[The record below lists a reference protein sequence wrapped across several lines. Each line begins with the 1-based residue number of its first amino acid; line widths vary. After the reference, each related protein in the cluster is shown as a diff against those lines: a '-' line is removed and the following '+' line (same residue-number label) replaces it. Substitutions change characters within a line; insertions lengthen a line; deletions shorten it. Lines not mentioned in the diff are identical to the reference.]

1 MFMKITFYNSLT
13 NSLQEFKPIHDG
25 KVSMYVCGPTV
36 YNYPHIG
43 NMRPVVV
50 FDTLRRFLSYV
61 GFDVTY
67 VSNFTDVDDKI
78 IKAAQVEGKT
88 EKELTEFYIQQFKN
102 VTNLI
107 GSDIPTITP
116 KVTEY
121 IQKII
126 DYIDRLVKLDAAYV
140 VDGDVYFR
148 VSKIKDYGAL
158 SGINTDDLIAGA
170 RVEENS
176 KKESPL
182 DFALWKKT
190 DVGINWESPWGR
202 GRPGWHTECCVM
214 IDTIFPDHFID
225 IHGGGYDLK
234 FPHHE
239 NEIAQ
244 ASAMHGNKIAN
255 YWMHNAFINFG
266 NEKMSKSLGNVIY
279 AKDMINQYGGPV
291 TRLVILSAHY
301 RQPVNF
307 TEDTVKAATQEINK
321 MQMAYKQ
328 MALKLQTSDINIEDG
343 KPLYIEGFV
352 SALADD
358 LNTAN
363 ALAELY
369 NVLKEAN
376 QLVRTREPDLVKLND
391 LFKTLTDMFHVL
403 GLDIQYTKLSKEDK
417 DLYNQYLQAKSM
429 QDYAKSDE
437 LRQILSQKGIM

>member
-1 MFMKITFYNSLT
+1 MKITFYNSLT
-13 NSLQEFKPIHDG
+13 NKLEEFKTIHPNE
-25 KVSMYVCGPTV
+25 VSMYVCGPTV

-50 FDTLRRFLSYV
+50 FDTLRRFLRYV
-61 GFDVTY
+61 GYKVTY

-78 IKAAQVEGKT
+78 IKEAKKEGKT
-88 EKELTEFYIQQFKN
+88 EKELTEFYIQEFLK
-102 VTNLI
+102 VTKLI
-107 GSDIPTITP
+107 GSEKPNITP

-121 IQKII
+121 IQKTI
-126 DYIDRLVKLDAAYV
+126 DYVAKLVELGAAYV

-158 SGINTDDLIAGA
+158 SGINVEDLMVGA
-170 RVEENS
+170 RIEENS

-182 DFALWKKT
+182 DFALWKT
-190 DVGINWESPWGR
+190 TNEGIKWNSPWGE

-214 IDTIFPDHFID
+214 IDTIFPDHLID

-244 ASAMHGNKIAN
+244 AEAMHNNKIAH

-266 NEKMSKSLGNVIY
+266 NEKMSKSLGNVVY
-279 AKDMINQYGGPV
+279 AKDMLEKYGGAV
-291 TRLVILSAHY
+291 TRLVILNAHY

-307 TEDTVKAATQEINK
+307 TDETVNAAIQEVNK

-328 MALKLQTSDINIEDG
+328 MALQLQVNNINLEEG
-343 KPLYIEGFV
+343 KPVYIEKFIE
-352 SALADD
+352 SLADD

-369 NVLKEAN
+369 NLIKESN
-376 QLVRTREPDLVKLND
+376 QTIRSREIDFEKLNNQ
-391 LFKTLTDMFHVL
+391 FKTLTDMFNVL
-403 GLDIQYTKLSKEDK
+403 GLNIEYVKLGAEDL
-417 DLYNQYLQAKSM
+417 DLYQQYLAAK
-429 QDYAKSDE
+429 QEKNFAKSDE
-437 LRQILSQKGIM
+437 IRQILIQKGIM

>member
-1 MFMKITFYNSLT
+1 MEIKLYNSLS
-13 NSLQEFKPIHDG
+13 NSLETFVPLHEG

-50 FDTLRRFLSYV
+50 FDTFRRFLTYV
-61 GFDVTY
+61 GYEVTY

-78 IKAAQVEGKT
+78 IKEAQKENKT
-88 EKELTEFYIQQFKN
+88 EKELTEFYINEFKR
-102 VTNLI
+102 TTEAI
-107 GSDIPTITP
+107 GSQIPSITP

-121 IQKII
+121 MTQII
-126 DYIDRLVKLDAAYV
+126 NYIEQLVKLDAAYE
-140 VDGDVYFR
+140 VDGDVFFR

-158 SGINTDDLIAGA
+158 SGIKVEDLIAGA
-170 RVEENS
+170 RIEENS

-190 DVGINWESPWGR
+190 SVGIQWDSPWGK

-214 IDTIFPDHFID
+214 IDTIFADHYID

-244 ASAMHGNKIAN
+244 AEATHNNKIAK
-255 YWMHNAFINFG
+255 YWLHNAFINFG
-266 NEKMSKSLGNVIY
+266 NEKMSKSLGNVIL
-279 AKDMINQYGGPV
+279 AKDMIAKYSGPV
-291 TRLVILSAHY
+291 TRLVILNAHY

-307 TEDTVKAATQEINK
+307 TDETVTAASQEINK
-321 MQMAYKQ
+321 MTSAYRQ
-328 MALKLQTSDINIEDG
+328 MALALQAHNIDLENQ
-343 KPLYIEGFV
+343 KAEYIDKFLL
-352 SALADD
+352 ALADD

-376 QLVRTREPDLVKLND
+376 QTLRTRDVDYDKLAK
-391 LFKTLTDMFHVL
+391 LFKTLQDMFYVL
-403 GLDIQYTKLSKEDK
+403 GLDIAYTKLNEEDLKLYQDYLQSKADK
-417 DLYNQYLQAKSM
+417 DFE
-429 QDYAKSDE
+429 KSDKLRAE
-437 LRQILSQKGIM
+437 LISRKIM

>member
-1 MFMKITFYNSLT
+1 MKITFYNSLT
-13 NSLQEFKPIHDG
+13 NKLEEFQTIHPG
-25 KVSMYVCGPTV
+25 EVSMYVCGPTV

-50 FDTLRRFLSYV
+50 FDTLRRFLRYV
-61 GFDVTY
+61 GYKVTY

-78 IKAAQVEGKT
+78 IKEAQKEGKS
-88 EKELTEFYIQQFKN
+88 EKELTEFYIQEFLK
-102 VTNLI
+102 VTKLI
-107 GSDIPTITP
+107 GSEKPNITP

-126 DYIDRLVKLDAAYV
+126 DYVAKLVELGAAYV

-158 SGINTDDLIAGA
+158 SGINVEDLVVGA
-170 RVEENS
+170 RIEENS

-182 DFALWKKT
+182 DFALWKT
-190 DVGINWESPWGR
+190 TTEGIKWNSPWGE

-214 IDTIFPDHFID
+214 IDTIFPDHLID

-244 ASAMHGNKIAN
+244 AEVIHHNKIAHF
-255 YWMHNAFINFG
+255 WMHNAFINFG
-266 NEKMSKSLGNVIY
+266 NEKMSKSLGNVVY
-279 AKDMINQYGGPV
+279 AKDMLEKYGGAV
-291 TRLVILSAHY
+291 TRLVILNAHY

-307 TEDTVKAATQEINK
+307 TDETVNTAIQEVNK

-328 MALKLQTSDINIEDG
+328 MALQLQVNKINLEEG
-343 KPLYIEGFV
+343 KPEYINKFIE
-352 SALADD
+352 ALADD

-369 NVLKEAN
+369 NLIKESN
-376 QLVRTREPDLVKLND
+376 QTIRSREIDFAKLNNQ
-391 LFKTLTDMFHVL
+391 FKTLTDMFSVL
-403 GLDIQYTKLSKEDK
+403 GLNIEYVKLGAEDL
-417 DLYNQYLQAKSM
+417 DLYNQYLMAK
-429 QDYAKSDE
+429 QEKNFAKSDE
-437 LRQILSQKGIM
+437 IRQILIGKGIM

>member
-1 MFMKITFYNSLT
+1 MKITFYNSLT
-13 NSLQEFKPIHDG
+13 NKLEEFVPIEKG

-50 FDTLRRFLSYV
+50 FDTLRRFLRYV
-61 GFDVTY
+61 GYEVTY

-78 IKAAQVEGKT
+78 IKEAQKEGKS
-88 EKELTEFYIQQFKN
+88 EKELTEFYIQEFLK
-102 VTNLI
+102 VTRLI
-107 GSDIPTITP
+107 GSEPPSITP

-121 IQKII
+121 ISKII
-126 DYIDRLVKLDAAYV
+126 EYIDNLVKVGAAYV

-148 VSKIKDYGAL
+148 VEKINDYGAL
-158 SGINTDDLIAGA
+158 SGINVEDLKVGA
-170 RVEENS
+170 RIEENS

-182 DFALWKKT
+182 DFALWKTTT
-190 DVGINWESPWGR
+190 DGIKWDSPWGK

-214 IDTIFPDHFID
+214 IDTIFPGHLID

-244 ASAMHGNKIAN
+244 SEAMHDHKIAK

-266 NEKMSKSLGNVIY
+266 NEKMSKSLGNVVY
-279 AKDMINQYGGPV
+279 AKDMIEQYGGPV
-291 TRLVILSAHY
+291 TRLVILNAHY

-307 TEDTVKAATQEINK
+307 TEETVTAAKQEIAK
-321 MQMAYKQ
+321 METAYKQ
-328 MALKLQTSDINIEDG
+328 MALQLQVNNIDLEKG
-343 KPLYIEGFV
+343 KPVYIDKFLQ
-352 SALADD
+352 ALADD

-369 NVLKEAN
+369 NLVKEGN
-376 QLVRTREPDLVKLND
+376 QTIRSREIDFNKLND
-391 LFKTLTDMFHVL
+391 QFKTLTDMFSIL
-403 GLDIQYTKLSKEDK
+403 GLNITYVKLGAEDK
-417 DLYNQYLQAKSM
+417 DLYQQYLAAKTEKNF
-429 QDYAKSDE
+429 AKSDE
-437 LRQILSQKGIM
+437 IRQILIDKGII

>member
-1 MFMKITFYNSLT
+1 MEIKIYNSLT
-13 NSLQEFKPIHDG
+13 NKIETFVPQIEG

-50 FDTLRRFLSYV
+50 FDVLRKFFTYV
-61 GFDVTY
+61 GYEVTY

-78 IKAAQVEGKT
+78 IKEAKKENKT
-88 EKELTEFYIQQFKN
+88 EKELTEFYIQEFKKA
-102 VTNLI
+102 TLAI
-107 GSDIPTITP
+107 GSNIPSITP

-126 DYIDRLVKLDAAYV
+126 DYVDNLVKIGAAYV

-148 VSKIKDYGAL
+148 VNKIKDYGSL
-158 SGINTDDLIAGA
+158 SGINVEDLMVGA
-170 RVEENS
+170 RIEENS
-176 KKESPL
+176 NKESPL

-190 DVGINWESPWGR
+190 DEGINWPSPWGN

-214 IDTIFPDHFID
+214 IDTIFPGQYID

-244 ASAMHGNKIAN
+244 CEATHSHKIAK

-279 AKDMINQYGGPV
+279 AKDMIEKYGGAV

-307 TEDTVKAATQEINK
+307 TDETVNAAIQEVNK
-321 MQMAYKQ
+321 MKMVIKQ
-328 MALKLQTSDINIEDG
+328 MALKLQVSRINLDEG
-343 KPLYIEGFV
+343 KPTYINPFLE
-352 SALADD
+352 ALADD

-363 ALAELY
+363 ALTEIY
-369 NVLKEAN
+369 NVIKLAN
-376 QLVRTREPDLVKLND
+376 QEVRSREIDYKKLND
-391 LFKTLTDMFHVL
+391 LFKTLNDMFSVL
-403 GLDIQYTKLSKEDK
+403 GIDIPYVKMDENDRKLYQNYLESKENK
-417 DLYNQYLQAKSM
+417 DF
-429 QDYAKSDE
+429 AKSDE
-437 LRQILSQKGIM
+437 FRNILIEKGIM

>member
-1 MFMKITFYNSLT
+1 MKITFYNSLT
-13 NSLQEFKPIHDG
+13 NRLEEFKPIREG
-25 KVSMYVCGPTV
+25 EVSMYVCGPTV

-50 FDTLRRFLSYV
+50 FDTLRRFLSYI
-61 GFDVTY
+61 GFKVTY

-78 IKAAQVEGKT
+78 IKEAQKEGKT
-88 EKELTEFYIQQFKN
+88 EKELTEFYIQEFLKA
-102 VTNLI
+102 TKLI
-107 GSDIPTITP
+107 GSDKPTITP

-126 DYIDRLVKLDAAYV
+126 EYVDNLVKLGAAYV

-158 SGINTDDLIAGA
+158 SGINVDDLMVGA
-170 RVEENS
+170 RIEENS

-182 DFALWKKT
+182 DFALWKT
-190 DVGINWESPWGR
+190 TTEGIKWQSPWGE

-244 ASAMHGNKIAN
+244 AEAMHGNKIAN

-266 NEKMSKSLGNVIY
+266 NEKMSKSLGNVVY
-279 AKDMINQYGGPV
+279 AKDMLEKYGGAV
-291 TRLVILSAHY
+291 TRLVILNAHY

-307 TEDTVKAATQEINK
+307 TDETVTAAMQEVNK

-328 MALKLQTSDINIEDG
+328 MALQLQVNNIDMEKG
-343 KPLYIEGFV
+343 KPLYIDKFIE
-352 SALADD
+352 ALADD

-369 NVLKEAN
+369 NLIKESN
-376 QLVRTREPDLVKLND
+376 QTIRSREIDFEKLNNQ
-391 LFKTLTDMFHVL
+391 FKSLTDMFYVL
-403 GLDIQYTKLSKEDK
+403 GLNITYTKLTDEDRVLYQEYLASKTEK
-417 DLYNQYLQAKSM
+417 NF
-429 QDYAKSDE
+429 AKSDE
-437 LRQILSQKGIM
+437 IRQILMNKGIM

>member
-1 MFMKITFYNSLT
+1 MNIKFYNSLT
-13 NSLQEFKPIHDG
+13 NQLEDFKPIHDG
-25 KVSMYVCGPTV
+25 QVSMYVCGPTV
-36 YNYPHIG
+36 YNHPHIG

-50 FDTLRRFLSYV
+50 FDTLRRFLTYV
-61 GFDVTY
+61 GYKVTY

-78 IKAAQVEGKT
+78 IKQAQKEGKT
-88 EKELTEFYIQQFKN
+88 EKELTEFYINEFLR
-102 VTNLI
+102 VTRLI
-107 GSDIPTITP
+107 GSERPTITP

-126 DYIDRLVKLDAAYV
+126 EYIDNLVKLGAAYV

-158 SGINTDDLIAGA
+158 SKINVDDLIVGA
-170 RVEENS
+170 RIEENS

-182 DFALWKKT
+182 DFALWKT
-190 DVGINWESPWGR
+190 TTEGIKWESPWGL

-214 IDTIFPDHFID
+214 IDTIFPDQLID

-244 ASAMHGNKIAN
+244 AEAMHHNKIAN

-266 NEKMSKSLGNVIY
+266 NEKMSKSLGNVVY
-279 AKDMINQYGGPV
+279 AKDMIEKYGGTV
-291 TRLVILSAHY
+291 TRLVILNAHY

-307 TEDTVKAATQEINK
+307 TDETVTAAMQEVNK

-328 MALKLQTSDINIEDG
+328 MALKLQMNGTDLSQG
-343 KPLYIEGFV
+343 KPVYIEKFV
-352 SALADD
+352 ESLADD

-369 NVLKEAN
+369 NLIKESN
-376 QLVRTREPDLVKLND
+376 QTIRNREINYAKLND
-391 LFKTLTDMFHVL
+391 QFKTLTDMFYVL
-403 GLDIQYTKLSKEDK
+403 GLDIKYVKLEK
-417 DLYNQYLQAKSM
+417 DDLDLLNQYNQAKSEKNF
-429 QDYAKSDE
+429 AKSDE
-437 LRQILSQKGIM
+437 IRQILIDKGIM

>member
-1 MFMKITFYNSLT
+1 MKIVFYNSLT
-13 NSLQEFKPIHDG
+13 NSLEEFKPLREG
-25 KVSMYVCGPTV
+25 EVSMYVCGPTV

-50 FDTLRRFLSYV
+50 FDTLRRFLTYV
-61 GFDVTY
+61 GYKVTY

-78 IKAAQVEGKT
+78 IKAAKEEGKT
-88 EKELTEFYIQQFKN
+88 EKELTEFYIQEFLK

-107 GSDIPTITP
+107 GSFKPNITP

-121 IQKII
+121 IDKII
-126 DYIDRLVKLDAAYV
+126 EYVHRLIDLGAAYE

-158 SGINTDDLIAGA
+158 SGINVEDLLVGA
-170 RVEENS
+170 RIEENT

-190 DVGINWESPWGR
+190 SEGINWDSPWGK

-214 IDTIFPDHFID
+214 IDTIFPDHYID

-244 ASAMHGNKIAN
+244 AEAMHGNKIAN

-266 NEKMSKSLGNVIY
+266 NEKMSKSLGNVVY
-279 AKDMINQYGGPV
+279 AKDLLEKYNGAV
-291 TRLVILSAHY
+291 VRLVILNAHY

-307 TEDTVKAATQEINK
+307 TDETVNAAVQEVNK
-321 MQMAYKQ
+321 MNACYKQ
-328 MALKLQTSDINIEDG
+328 MALTLQVNGVDLEKG
-343 KPLYIEGFV
+343 KPLYIDNFIN
-352 SALADD
+352 AMADD

-363 ALAELY
+363 AMMELY
-369 NVLKEAN
+369 NLIKEAN
-376 QLVRTREPDLVKLND
+376 MTLRNKEIDLEKLNNQ
-391 LFKTLTDMFHVL
+391 FKTMSDMFYVL
-403 GLDIQYTKLSKEDK
+403 GLNIPYVKLSDEDLKLYKEYIEAKKNK
-417 DLYNQYLQAKSM
+417 DFI
-429 QDYAKSDE
+429 KSDE
-437 LRQILSQKGIM
+437 IRTLLTEKGIM

>member
-1 MFMKITFYNSLT
+1 MKILFYNSLS
-13 NSLQEFKPIHDG
+13 NSLEEFIPLEKG

-50 FDTLRRFLSYV
+50 FDTLRRFLTYV
-61 GFDVTY
+61 GYDVTY

-78 IKAAQVEGKT
+78 IKAAINENKS
-88 EKELTEFYIQQFKN
+88 EKELTEYYIEEFKK
-102 VTNLI
+102 VTTLI
-107 GSDIPTITP
+107 GSQIPSITP

-126 DYIDRLVKLDAAYV
+126 EYVSKLVELGAAYV

-182 DFALWKKT
+182 DFALWKLT
-190 DVGINWESPWGR
+190 DTGINWDSPWGK

-214 IDTIFPDHFID
+214 IDTIFPKHYID

-244 ASAMHGNKIAN
+244 AEAMHNNKIAK

-279 AKDMINQYGGPV
+279 AKDMIDQYGGPV

-307 TEDTVKAATQEINK
+307 TEDTVKAATIEVNK

-328 MALKLQTSDINIEDG
+328 MALKLQTNNVDLSKGHPQMD
-343 KPLYIEGFV
+343 KFL
-352 SALADD
+352 SSLADD

-363 ALAELY
+363 ALMELY
-369 NVLKEAN
+369 NVIKEAN
-376 QLVRTREPDLVKLND
+376 QLIRSKDADLNKLLD
-391 LFKTLTDMFHVL
+391 LFVTLKDMFYVL
-403 GLDIQYTKLSKEDK
+403 GLDIKYVKMSDEDK
-417 DLYNQYLQAKSM
+417 ELYNQYLEAKNN
-429 QDYAKSDE
+429 QDYAKSDDIRKK
-437 LRQILSQKGIM
+437 LVDKGIM